1 MNDFGIRFK
10 VSKLLGFKVVGF
22 GDLGLICLLG
32 FWV

>member
-10 VSKLLGFKVVGF
+10 VSKLWGFKVVGF
-22 GDLGLICLLG
+22 GDLGLICLG